1 MNSTLLIGGQGYLG
15 RGLQHFFRCKDLSF
29 KVWDK
34 EEELFSLT
42 TKDLKKMGIQQ
53 VINLAMYPA
62 NTNKFIGYN
71 SESFKLNIMAA
82 GHISEITD
90 SLGIPNIFFS
100 TREVI
105 GYQYKKDDVFWE
117 GEKPTPKIFVDE
129 SFETLPNGEYGKS
142 KLVGEWLTLSKENG
156 TVIRLSTPYTSE
168 ADTNFSSL
176 VSKLI
181 GLSVLKNSVKLV
193 NNGMTFRDPIHVDD
207 IGEFLLILRSQSNL
221 TSQGNLFHLG
231 NHEKGFHTFKQI
243 VQIANSKVEIV
254 NLAGSDYGFAMD
266 YARARNGYNWK
277 PKRNFEEDI
286 FEIAEKFKRIKNND
300 E

>member
-1 MNSTLLIGGQGYLG
+1 MNSTLIIGGQGYLG
-15 RGLQHFFRCKDLSF
+15 RGLQNFFRSKDLNF

-34 EEELFSLT
+34 KEELFSLT
-42 TKDLKKMGIQQ
+42 TKDLEKMGIQQ

-62 NTNKFIGYN
+62 NSNKYIDFN

-82 GHISEITD
+82 GHISDITY

-117 GEKPTPKIFVDE
+117 GEKPSPKIFVDE

-142 KLVGEWLTLSKENG
+142 KLVGEWLTLSRENG

-168 ADTNFSSL
+168 ADTNFPSL
-176 VSKLI
+176 VTKLI

-193 NNGMTFRDPIHVDD
+193 NNGITFRDPLHVDD
-207 IGEFLLILRSQSNL
+207 IGEFLLKFIFQTNL
-221 TSQGNLFHLG
+221 SSKTNIFHLG
-231 NHEKGFHTFKQI
+231 NHERGFLTFKAI
-243 VQIANSKVEIV
+243 VQLANSKVEILNSV
-254 NLAGSDYGFAMD
+254 GSDYGFAMD
-266 YARARNGYNWK
+266 YTRAKNMYNWK
-277 PKRNFEEDI
+277 PKHNFEEDI
-286 FEIAEKFKRIKNND
+286 VEISEKFKRIKNND
-300 E
+300 